1 MSGHSLK
8 ITIMK
13 TWRNIFIFEM
23 LSCVVLKVIPL
34 VVIWLSGPTKSSQWL
49 SQKSWREGDGKMKT
63 VLYLGS
69 ILFFNRALTQWRF
82 WFVVVFQYLA
92 KMLLMGEKCWI
103 LVAQHFI
110 KTRLYLSISYP
121 LCCGLWRLSSDLL
134 LTTLARAAIIFR
146 GMSQSSESSPE
157 CQWLLYGDTS
167 ALRSGRV
174 RNRELTL
181 K

>member
-1 MSGHSLK
+1 MLGHSLK
-8 ITIMK
+8 MTIMK

-49 SQKSWREGDGKMKT
+49 SKKSWREGDEKIKT
-63 VLYLGS
+63 VSYLGS

-110 KTRLYLSISYP
+110 KTRLYLLLLP
-121 LCCGLWRLSSDLL
+121 PLWRLSSDLL